1 MKLNLHRLWVFEQ
14 VVECGGFSAAARKL
28 FMSQPA
34 VSQQVR
40 KLEVDLRTTLIERSA
55 ACLRLTDQGEVL
67 FRYARQF
74 SVLSREAVVAVES
87 ASDAR
92 AGRLTVGGTTT
103 YGAHLLPPLLAQ
115 FAARFPGVV
124 CNLRVGNTA
133 QISSQLADGEIQLA
147 LLPCDPESA
156 PHLALEAVLTE
167 RLLLVAH
174 PSHPMADRVMSP
186 SVLEGSQFLFREPG
200 SATRRAQE
208 DALERWCISPASRS
222 QVWGNEAV
230 KHAVMAGLGVALLSE
245 RSVAGELRA
254 GRLALIEPE
263 FPLPAH
269 TVVIASRHR
278 PLRYPAE
285 QAFAELLRTLA
296 DGSPLPPTCA
306 VADGIP

>member
-14 VVECGGFSAAARKL
+14 VVKYGGFSAAARKL

-40 KLEVDLRTTLIERSA
+40 KLEVDLRTTLIDRSA
-55 ACLRLTDQGEVL
+55 TWLRLTDQGEVL
-67 FRYARQF
+67 FQYAGRL
-74 SVLSREAVVAVES
+74 SSLSREAVVAIER

-103 YGAHLLPPLLAQ
+103 YGTHLLPPLLAQ

-124 CNLRVGNTA
+124 CNLKVGNTA

-147 LLPCDPESA
+147 LLPCDPASA
-156 PHLALEAVLTE
+156 PHLALEAILTE

-174 PSHPMADRVMSP
+174 PSHPMADCVMSP
-186 SVLEGSQFLFREPG
+186 SVLEGNQFLFREPG

-208 DALERWCISPASRS
+208 DALERWRISPASRP

-230 KHAVMAGLGVALLSE
+230 KHAVMAGLGIALLSE
-245 RSVAGELRA
+245 RCVAGELRE
-254 GRLALIEPE
+254 GRLALIKPE
-263 FPLPAH
+263 SSLPTH
-269 TVVIASRHR
+269 TVVIASRR
-278 PLRYPAE
+278 QALCYPAE
-285 QAFAELLRTLA
+285 QAFAELLRTLG
-296 DGSPLPPTCA
+296 DDPQLPPKR
-306 VADGIP
+306 G